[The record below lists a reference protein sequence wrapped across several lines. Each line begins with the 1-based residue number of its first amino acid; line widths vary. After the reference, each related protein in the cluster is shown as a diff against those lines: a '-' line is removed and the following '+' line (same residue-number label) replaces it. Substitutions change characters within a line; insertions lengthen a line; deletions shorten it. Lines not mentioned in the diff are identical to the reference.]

1 MSRRLAESE
10 LDFFFR
16 FLKKKTGAATEET
29 LDPESSLLV
38 DSALRKET
46 VALRD
51 IEKLSK
57 NLKNDKAARMAS
69 IQAGREGREKY
80 GG

>member
-1 MSRRLAESE
+1 MVY
-10 LDFFFR
+10 FR
-16 FLKKKTGAATEET
+16 FLKKKNEIPAANDIKEGTAN
-29 LDPESSLLV
+29 LIVDPTV
-38 DSALRKET
+38 RKET
-46 VALRD
+46 VQLRD

-69 IQAGREGREKY
+69 IQAGREGREKF

>member
-1 MSRRLAESE
+1 MRLRC
-10 LDFFFR
+10 R
-16 FLKKKTGAATEET
+16 FIKKKTGTPAEET
-29 LDPESSLLV
+29 VDPESSLLV

-69 IQAGREGREKY
+69 IQEGREGREKF
-80 GG
+80 GGFVTY

>member
-1 MSRRLAESE
+1 MREICGSR
-10 LDFFFR
+10 FV
-16 FLKKKTGAATEET
+16 KKKNGAPAENTV
-29 LDPESSLLV
+29 DPESNLIV

>member
-1 MSRRLAESE
+1 M
-10 LDFFFR
+10 
-16 FLKKKTGAATEET
+16 KKKKNAATSDVVTQSEAN
-29 LDPESSLLV
+29 LIV

-46 VALRD
+46 VQLRD

-69 IQAGREGREKY
+69 IQAGREDREKY
-80 GG
+80 GGYVYESVRVQ

>member
-1 MSRRLAESE
+1 MNY
-10 LDFFFR
+10 R
-16 FLKKKTGAATEET
+16 FLKKNAKKN
-29 LDPESSLLV
+29 ESENVSQGEAGLIV

-69 IQAGREGREKY
+69 IQSGREDREKY